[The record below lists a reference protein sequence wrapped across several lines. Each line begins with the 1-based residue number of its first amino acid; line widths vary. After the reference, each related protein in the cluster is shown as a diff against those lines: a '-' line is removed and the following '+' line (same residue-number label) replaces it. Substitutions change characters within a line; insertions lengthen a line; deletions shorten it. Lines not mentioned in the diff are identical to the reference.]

1 MTVLGADVFEPAPVE
16 AHEIAKPFAI
26 SIPRMLNEG
35 REAHAQSFGHGL
47 FARRVERAGHQQGAS
62 VVVDTIAVQTIGHGM
77 DCMLEQSGVIAHEL
91 EMIER
96 SPAAAGW

>member
-1 MTVLGADVFEPAPVE
+1 
-16 AHEIAKPFAI
+16 
-26 SIPRMLNEG
+26 MLNESC
-35 REAHAQSFGHGL
+35 ETDAQSFGHGL

-62 VVVDTIAVQTIGHGM
+62 VVVDAIAVQAIGHGM

-96 SPAAAGW
+96 YPWRRIGDQRH